1 MERIWKRG
9 LDLVLYVA
17 QKPPTILKNKEL
29 SLVLPLKKKPEPTG
43 TFLHRTPAK
52 ISGVGFFAILMC
64 AGDGMGMKNEMSLN

>member
-29 SLVLPLKKKPEPTG
+29 SLVLPLKKKPSPTG

-64 AGDGMGMKNEMSLN
+64 AGDGMGMKNKMSLN